1 MDIHTCGTEIKARF
15 KVKVPIFQ
23 FNIVV
28 EVGDVRELAK
38 RWTADDVG
46 NCHGVVIDTGV
57 DCSPVVI
64 FSPDVTPV
72 VVVHECLHLTHKVFK
87 HIGHNPSLD
96 DDEPHA
102 YLLSYLFEAI
112 WSRIEMKQ
120 IGCK

>member
-1 MDIHTCGTEIKARF
+1 MKANKF
-15 KVKVPIFQ
+15 TVKVPMYQ
-23 FNIVV
+23 FSIVV

-46 NCHGVVIDTGV
+46 NCHGVVIDTGF
-57 DCSPVVI
+57 DCSPVAI
-64 FSPDVTPV
+64 FAEDATAAV
-72 VVVHECLHLTHKVFK
+72 VAHECLHLSHKVFK

-112 WSRIEMKQ
+112 WSRIEKKQ
-120 IGCK
+120 IGFK